1 MLIINST
8 GQALLIFL
16 FEKML
21 GGILM
26 DLNKMIKMKLLS
38 CVRLFVTP
46 WTIDYQGSLSM
57 GFSRQEYWRGL
68 PFHSPG
74 IFLTQGSNPVLLPCR
89 QTLYPLSHFS
99 VYYDCCCYVVAKSCP
114 TLLQSHGL

>member
-57 GFSRQEYWRGL
+57 GFSRQEYWSGL
-68 PFHSPG
+68 
-74 IFLTQGSNPVLLPCR
+74 LLPSPEDLPNRADGTCICCIG
-89 QTLYPLSHFS
+89 QWILYH
-99 VYYDCCCYVVAKSCP
+99 
-114 TLLQSHGL
+114 